1 MDGGV
6 GGAVSAAAAARTGSG
21 VGSVGGAQ
29 ARDPPVSVRTRRDPM
44 ADSVGG
50 AATVSAWRLGIYRED
65 GSAALCSMPPRESA
79 RAGGGQR
86 ADEGSQDK
94 QGKQTRVHKTNRGS
108 PQQRA
113 KRVFI
118 ATESIITFNI

>member
-1 MDGGV
+1 
-6 GGAVSAAAAARTGSG
+6 
-21 VGSVGGAQ
+21 
-29 ARDPPVSVRTRRDPM
+29 M

-50 AATVSAWRLGIYRED
+50 AATVSAWRPGICRED

-94 QGKQTRVHKTNRGS
+94 QWKQTRVHKTNRGS